1 MTHHT
6 DRGIGKVVARS
17 AAGVVA
23 MFAFAVFVMPPLYDM
38 FCEALG
44 IGPYSAGKYE
54 AIVSAVDETRT
65 VNVQF
70 IATNQA
76 TMPWDFEPAVFQVRV
91 NPGRPTK
98 VTYYAKN
105 RTPRNMVA
113 QAIPNIVPASA
124 SEYFHKTECFCFDRQ
139 TLAAGEEVE
148 MPLVFIVDRDLP
160 ESINTIT
167 LSYSLFDVTSMHSGE
182 VALSN
187 QESVVTLRSEGQ
199 QSDAI

>member
-1 MTHHT
+1 MTNHT
-6 DRGIGKVVARS
+6 DDQVERGIGKVVAKS
-17 AAGVVA
+17 AVGVVV

-54 AIVSAVDETRT
+54 GVVSAVDETRT
-65 VNVQF
+65 VKVQF

-76 TMPWDFEPAVFQVRV
+76 TMPWDFEPDTFEVKV
-91 NPGRPTK
+91 NPGKPTK

-105 RTPRNMVA
+105 NTPRNMIA
-113 QAIPNIVPASA
+113 QAIPNIVPSSA
-124 SEYFHKTECFCFDRQ
+124 TEYFHKTECFCFDQ
-139 TLAAGEEVE
+139 QPLQAGQDAH

-160 ESINTIT
+160 KSINTIT
-167 LSYSLFDVTSMHSGE
+167 LSYSIFDVTEMYSGD

-187 QESVVTLRSEGQ
+187 
-199 QSDAI
+199 